1 MTLKKLKKK
10 LFIAGAYLLIFFL
23 LLLYV
28 SYSAYRIHI
37 AADVIMPQAIP
48 VQAGLTVS
56 CNLADG
62 KTVDAQGIVLNGLQP
77 GEKVS
82 TASDATERIISVTV
96 KNSTVSEVS
105 KLPQSFKIYVEETG
119 PIPLEIILT
128 DDEDPSFSA
137 RAVTS
142 VVGSSGS
149 YDKIKIAR
157 FAKEDGSEPVFNFG
171 ANQNQQHSFKLH
183 FGWNNKIKVHSSTIK
198 KELAIV
204 NIRVELTGLPP
215 VAPEG
220 KEPPLS
226 TASDIK
232 PHVYHATPT
241 NAQSDE

>member
-1 MTLKKLKKK
+1 MTLKNLKKK

-37 AADVIMPQAIP
+37 AADVIMPQVIP
-48 VQAGLTVS
+48 AQAGLTVS

-105 KLPQSFKIYVEETG
+105 KLPQRFKIYVEETG

-137 RAVTS
+137 KAKTTVIDNN
-142 VVGSSGS
+142 
-149 YDKIKIAR
+149 YDKIKVAG
-157 FAKEDGSEPVFNFG
+157 FAKEDGSEPVFSIG
-171 ANQNQQHSFKLH
+171 ANDNEQHSFKLH
-183 FGWNNKIKVHSSTIK
+183 FGWNNDIKVHSSTIR
-198 KELAIV
+198 KELATV

-215 VAPEG
+215 VATEG
-220 KEPPLS
+220 EAPPLS

-241 NAQSDE
+241 NAQNND